1 MVGGVPD
8 VITCA
13 KFQIE
18 IFMGYDF
25 TGGRIF
31 DFRFSYSAVLLY
43 DKRNA
48 SICVLS
54 HIAFTLCL
62 FFVSW
67 EISRRRRHRSVWKFA
82 RWYISVPDMCSL
94 ILWAVSL
101 GSQNPKFW
109 STKSE
114 YIENGKSRGY
124 VSVRAQNHLDES
136 HSGYGT
142 VDIVYRS
149 NTVVADVV

>member
-1 MVGGVPD
+1 
-8 VITCA
+8 
-13 KFQIE
+13 
-18 IFMGYDF
+18 
-25 TGGRIF
+25 
-31 DFRFSYSAVLLY
+31 
-43 DKRNA
+43 
-48 SICVLS
+48 
-54 HIAFTLCL
+54 
-62 FFVSW
+62 
-67 EISRRRRHRSVWKFA
+67 
-82 RWYISVPDMCSL
+82 MCSL

-142 VDIVYRS
+142 VDIVDESHSGYGTVDIVYRS